1 MHYGYHMRY
10 SILSN
15 LYPPIGCERYHRVR
29 DVVRFLF
36 GIPRYIWFVLA
47 TIWDHID
54 YDPVCAVIA
63 FKAGILFV
71 IGLTLAQAGNT
82 FDISTFA
89 VIRTIVSE
97 QTATTIAF
105 VLAVL
110 GIVSVVPEHTAFRCV
125 MAFIYT
131 VVFLFVGI
139 TFYLSSPLSTG
150 TVYIM
155 IAIVS
160 FWAFI
165 KGLRG

>member
-1 MHYGYHMRY
+1 M
-10 SILSN
+10 
-15 LYPPIGCERYHRVR
+15 R
-29 DVVRFLF
+29 DVLRF
-36 GIPRYIWFVLA
+36 GQFVLRAIVQALA
-47 TIWDHID
+47 TIRDHID

-63 FKAGILFV
+63 FKAGILFI